1 MEFNTVI
8 ETLFELTLRNTIIY
22 HFIMASIHRELVNA
36 AYYKVITLIKYTDT
50 DKRYELRKQTILA
63 DKSLTNDE
71 NQK

>member
-1 MEFNTVI
+1 MD
-8 ETLFELTLRNTIIY
+8 
-22 HFIMASIHRELVNA
+22 SIHRELVNA